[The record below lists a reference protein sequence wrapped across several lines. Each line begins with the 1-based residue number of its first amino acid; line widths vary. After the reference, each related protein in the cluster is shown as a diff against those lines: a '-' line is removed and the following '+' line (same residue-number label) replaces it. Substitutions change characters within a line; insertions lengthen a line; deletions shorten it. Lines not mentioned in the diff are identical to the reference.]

1 MLSEQ
6 HQSLSLSRA
15 PDSVADPDLY
25 HVGKT
30 DPDAHQIKIPELWR
44 LRMEPRRAVD
54 ARNEGKA
61 A

>member
-6 HQSLSLSRA
+6 HQPLSLSRA
-15 PDSVADPDLY
+15 PDSVADPDPY

-44 LRMEPRRAVD
+44 LRLEPWRIVD
-54 ARNEGKA
+54 ASNGGMEA
-61 A
+61 